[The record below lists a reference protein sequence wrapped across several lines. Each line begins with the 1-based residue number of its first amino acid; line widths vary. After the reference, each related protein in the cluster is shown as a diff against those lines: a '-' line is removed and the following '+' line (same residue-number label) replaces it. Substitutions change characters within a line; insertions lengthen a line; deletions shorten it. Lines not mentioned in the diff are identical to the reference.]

1 LDVLDFESL
10 VTSITNSNMARHK
23 YMQVPLLNYLDAEEL
38 DDEDDTKVKV
48 DLIHHDAY
56 FNSIKSKLALSEYK
70 MKYSPRFVNFDEVTG
85 FHFLNRIKQ
94 VTSESVLPKLDE
106 NNYINEAYD
115 YYISINNA
123 SFDNIDDGGVA
134 SLFES
139 KVSGVKGKDF
149 KIHGLDIKDRA
160 YQDKLKV
167 GLVSM
172 HIPDEVLTHKYMRK
186 PKVTPDRVARLRK
199 VLDHA
204 EQEDVD
210 LLVFPEISIPVSSLF
225 WIAEYARNKQ
235 RAMIF
240 GLEHWIVGNQALNL
254 VVTLLP
260 LKVNGYSSLVMNLRL
275 KNHYSPEEDSVLKSY
290 KYDIPKNEKT
300 YYDLITWK
308 GVKFTVFNCYELCN
322 VEHRSHFR
330 SKVDV
335 LFASEFN
342 KDISHFSNIVES
354 TSRDL
359 HCYVVQSN
367 DSRFGDS
374 RIAQP
379 ASTVYKDLLKLK
391 GGVNPFVIAGELDL
405 ASLREFQVKDY
416 HGQKAHK
423 YFKPTPPDFDYKEVK
438 KRIRD

>member
-1 LDVLDFESL
+1 ML
-10 VTSITNSNMARHK
+10 RHK
-23 YMQVPLLNYLDAEEL
+23 YVQAPLLNYLD
-38 DDEDDTKVKV
+38 DEGV
-48 DLIHHDAY
+48 DLVHHDAY
-56 FNSIKSKLALSEYK
+56 FNNIKSDLILSKYK
-70 MKYSPRFVNFDEVTG
+70 KKFSPRFVSFDEVTG
-85 FHFLNRIKQ
+85 FDLLNRIKQ
-94 VTSESVLPKLDE
+94 VADDGELPRLSED
-106 NNYINEAYD
+106 NYINKAYKN
-115 YYISINNA
+115 YKSINAAVFAN
-123 SFDNIDDGGVA
+123 FEDEGVT
-134 SLFES
+134 SLFDSRIDEP
-139 KVSGVKGKDF
+139 KGKEF
-149 KIHGLDIKDRA
+149 QIHDLEIKDHECLGG
-160 YQDKLKV
+160 LKV

-172 HIPDEVLTHKYMRK
+172 HIPDDVLTHKYMRK
-186 PKVTPDRVARLRK
+186 PKVTADRMTRLRT

-204 EQEDVD
+204 EQEEVD

-240 GLEHWIVGNQALNL
+240 GLEHWVVGNKALNF

-260 LKVNGYSSLVMNLRL
+260 LKVNGHSSLVMNLRL
-275 KNHYSPEEDSVLKSY
+275 KNHYSPEEEAVLKSY
-290 KYDIPKNEKT
+290 HYEIPKNEKT

-308 GVKFTVFNCYELCN
+308 GMKFTVFNCYELCN

-354 TSRDL
+354 TARDL

-374 RIAQP
+374 RVAQP

-391 GGVNPFVIAGELDL
+391 GGVNPFVIAGDLDL

-416 HGQKAHK
+416 HGQKAHS

>member
-1 LDVLDFESL
+1 
-10 VTSITNSNMARHK
+10 MARHK
-23 YMQVPLLNYLDAEEL
+23 YMQVPLLNYVADEEEKLDL
-38 DDEDDTKVKV
+38 V
-48 DLIHHDAY
+48 HHDAY
-56 FNSIKSKLALSEYK
+56 FNDVKSDLTLSKYK
-70 MKYSPRFVNFDEVTG
+70 KKYSPRFVNFDEVTG
-85 FHFLNRIKQ
+85 FHFLNRIMQ
-94 VTSESVLPKLDE
+94 VTDEGELPKL
-106 NNYINEAYD
+106 NEDD
-115 YYISINNA
+115 YINNA
-123 SFDNIDDGGVA
+123 YEDYKCINSATFQNLDDEGVA
-134 SLFES
+134 SLFSSRVASPE
-139 KVSGVKGKDF
+139 GKAFHIRDLE
-149 KIHGLDIKDRA
+149 INDHA
-160 YQDKLKV
+160 YMENMKV

-172 HIPDEVLTHKYMRK
+172 DITDEVLSHKYMRK
-186 PKVTPDRVARLRK
+186 PKVTSDRLTRLRK

-204 EQEDVD
+204 EQEKVD
-210 LLVFPEISIPVSSLF
+210 LLVFPEISIPVSYLF
-225 WIAEYARNKQ
+225 WIAEYARIKQ

-240 GLEHWIVGNQALNL
+240 GLEHWIVGNQALNI

-275 KNHYSPEEDSVLKSY
+275 KNHYSPEEEAVLESY
-290 KYDIPKNEKT
+290 RYDIPKNEET

-342 KDISHFSNIVES
+342 KDITHFSNIVES

-367 DSRFGDS
+367 DSRYGDS
-374 RIAQP
+374 RIMQP
-379 ASTVYKDLLKLK
+379 ANTIHKDLLKLK
-391 GGVNPFVIAGELDL
+391 GGVNPFIIAGDLDL
-405 ASLREFQVKDY
+405 AALREFQVKDY

>member
-1 LDVLDFESL
+1 
-10 VTSITNSNMARHK
+10 MARHK
-23 YMQVPLLNYLDAEEL
+23 YMQVPLLNYLDDEGKL
-38 DDEDDTKVKV
+38 DGEDDSKVKV
-48 DLIHHDAY
+48 DLVHHDAY
-56 FNSIKSKLALSEYK
+56 FNNIKSNLTLSKYK

-94 VTSESVLPKLDE
+94 VTDDNELPELNE
-106 NNYINEAYD
+106 NNYINEAYKD
-115 YYISINNA
+115 YKGINAATFLNA
-123 SFDNIDDGGVA
+123 VDEGVT
-134 SLFES
+134 SLFDSRVNKLE
-139 KVSGVKGKDF
+139 GKDF
-149 KIHGLDIKDRA
+149 QIHDLEIKDHKYRE
-160 YQDKLKV
+160 KLKV

-186 PKVTPDRVARLRK
+186 PKITPDRMARLRT

-204 EQEDVD
+204 EKEDVD

-275 KNHYSPEEDSVLKSY
+275 KNHYSPEEDTVLKSY
-290 KYDIPKNEKT
+290 QYDIPKNEKT

-308 GVKFTVFNCYELCN
+308 GIKFTVFNCYELCN

-391 GGVNPFVIAGELDL
+391 GGVNPFVIAGDLDL

-423 YFKPTPPDFDYKEVK
+423 FFKPTPPDFDYKEVK
-438 KRIRD
+438 DRIRD

>member
-1 LDVLDFESL
+1 LDVPDFKNL
-10 VTSITNSNMARHK
+10 VGFIKNSNMARHK
-23 YMQVPLLNYLDAEEL
+23 YMQIPLLNYLGDKEERNL
-38 DDEDDTKVKV
+38 DLV
-48 DLIHHDAY
+48 HHDAY
-56 FNSIKSKLALSEYK
+56 FNNIKSDLTLSKYK
-70 MKYSPRFVNFDEVTG
+70 KKYSPRFVNFDEVTG
-85 FHFLNRIKQ
+85 FYFLNRIKQ
-94 VTSESVLPKLDE
+94 ISENGDLPKLNED
-106 NNYINEAYD
+106 NYINDAYKD
-115 YYISINNA
+115 YMGINAA
-123 SFDNIDDGGVA
+123 SLKSTKDEGVA
-134 SLFES
+134 SLFDS
-139 KVSGVKGKDF
+139 RVKRPRGKKF
-149 KIHGLDIKDRA
+149 YIHDLEIKDQA
-160 YQDKLKV
+160 YMENLKV

-172 HIPDEVLTHKYMRK
+172 HIPDEVLTPKYMRK
-186 PKVTPDRVARLRK
+186 PKVTPDRMMRLRK

-204 EQEDVD
+204 EQEEVD

-225 WIAEYARNKQ
+225 WVAEYARNKQ

-240 GLEHWIVGNQALNL
+240 GLEHWVVGDKALNL

-275 KNHYSPEEDSVLKSY
+275 KNHYSPEEEAILKSY
-290 KYDIPKNEKT
+290 HYDIPKNEST
-300 YYDLITWK
+300 YYDLVTWK

-342 KDISHFSNIVES
+342 KDIIHFSNLVES

-374 RIAQP
+374 RVVQP
-379 ASTVYKDLLKLK
+379 ANTNKKDLLKLK
-391 GGVNPFVIAGELDL
+391 GGINPFVIVGDLDL
-405 ASLREFQVKDY
+405 VSLREFQVKDY
-416 HGQKAHK
+416 HGQKAHS

-438 KRIRD
+438 KRIKD

>member
-1 LDVLDFESL
+1 
-10 VTSITNSNMARHK
+10 MARHK
-23 YMQVPLLNYLDAEEL
+23 YMQVPLLNYLDDEEKL
-38 DDEDDTKVKV
+38 DGEDDSKVKV
-48 DLIHHDAY
+48 DLVHHDAY
-56 FNSIKSKLALSEYK
+56 FNNIKSNLTLSKYK

-94 VTSESVLPKLDE
+94 VTDDNELPELNE
-106 NNYINEAYD
+106 NNYINEAYKD
-115 YYISINNA
+115 YKGINAATFLNA
-123 SFDNIDDGGVA
+123 VDEGVT
-134 SLFES
+134 SLFDSRVNKLE
-139 KVSGVKGKDF
+139 GKEF
-149 KIHGLDIKDRA
+149 QIHDLEIKDHEYRE
-160 YQDKLKV
+160 KLKV
-167 GLVSM
+167 GLVNM

-186 PKVTPDRVARLRK
+186 PKVTPDRMARLRT

-204 EQEDVD
+204 EKEDVD
-210 LLVFPEISIPVSSLF
+210 VLVFPEISIPVSSLF

-275 KNHYSPEEDSVLKSY
+275 KNHYSPEEDAVLKSF
-290 KYDIPKNEKT
+290 KYDIPKNEET

-379 ASTVYKDLLKLK
+379 ASTIYKDLLKLK
-391 GGVNPFVIAGELDL
+391 GGVNPFVIAGDLDL

-416 HGQKAHK
+416 HGQKQHN
-423 YFKPTPPDFDYKEVK
+423 YFKPTPPDFDYMEVK